1 MTYGNATE
9 CRPADASRRKT
20 RRLSFVAL
28 ALIVVAAGCTKQ
40 QVVGGGTTQV
50 AGAVPVDGFL
60 PHPELLGPGGPGR
73 ADLVYFKPGAN
84 LANYNA
90 ILLDPV
96 AIVSDS
102 ASPLATA
109 SPEQRETV
117 ANLYYSDL
125 YTALSKHCR
134 MVSTRAPGT
143 LRLTIALTD
152 VKLSNSVVK
161 TVANYTPYVMVAY
174 KVGSVAFNGGA
185 GYFSGTATSEGYIT
199 DAITGDLLWQGV
211 DKRAGATSFVSNT
224 WNSWNDVDN
233 ALKGWSD
240 FAVKRAQELGICRQ

>member
-9 CRPADASRRKT
+9 CRPADAGWRKA
-20 RRLSFVAL
+20 RRLSCLAL
-28 ALIVVAAGCTKQ
+28 ALIAVAAGCTKE

-60 PHPELLGPGGPGR
+60 PHPERLVPGGSGR
-73 ADLVYFKPGAN
+73 ADLVYFKPGVN

-125 YTALSKHCR
+125 YAALSRHCH
-134 MVSTRAPGT
+134 MITTPAPGT

-152 VKLSNSVVK
+152 VRLSNSVVK
-161 TVANYTPYVMVAY
+161 TLANYTPYVMAVY
-174 KVGSVAFNGGA
+174 KVGSTAFNGGA

-199 DAITGDLLWQGV
+199 DAVTGDLLWQGV
-211 DKRAGATSFVSNT
+211 DKRAGATSVVQNT

-240 FAVKRAQELGICRQ
+240 FAVKRMQALGICQR